1 MKLTSSISSSTK
13 YWTNIV
19 VWVGGNRFFLHMDP
33 DANINSY
40 PYQMPNTFSDTDM
53 SRYFIYLQYNFS
65 TNIHD

>member
-1 MKLTSSISSSTK
+1 M
-13 YWTNIV
+13 
-19 VWVGGNRFFLHMDP
+19 GGNRFFLHMDP